1 MLYKYVAFAPSGE
14 QVAGSVDAVSEE
26 VAERTLW
33 DWQYKIV
40 LLQPVRPL
48 PRLDQLVPSLFG
60 VKTREIITFSRQLA
74 TLVESGIALLPA
86 IELLREQ
93 SKGPL
98 ARVLGEIARG
108 IKDGAPFSAAVA
120 EHPNIFP
127 PIYSRLMEVGERTGS
142 LETVLRQ
149 VALHIEKEQAI
160 LKRVRGAMAYPAFMV
175 VLAIVVVGILI
186 TAALPPLIGL
196 FDEFGTELPLPT
208 KILLG
213 GSHFAIAY
221 KLHMLVGL
229 VTMVVVV
236 AWYVKQPKGR
246 RQLDLLLAKAPLIG
260 PINVQSN
267 VSRFSRT
274 MSMLLRAGIPLSN
287 IMELVLQTTENQIVR
302 EELMVVRDELLR
314 GEGLSAPM
322 AKSRL
327 FPPML
332 SQIVAVGEETGALDT
347 NLETLA
353 EFYANEVDEKVTALT
368 GMIQPA
374 MTLLIGVGVA
384 FIALSI
390 IMPMYSIMGSIK

>member
-14 QVAGSVDAVSEE
+14 QVVGSVDAVSEE

-48 PRLDQLVPSLFG
+48 PRLDEIIPSLFG
-60 VKTREIITFSRQLA
+60 VKPREIITFSRQLA

-93 SKGPL
+93 NRGPL
-98 ARVLGEIARG
+98 ARVLGEITRS
-108 IKDGAPFSAAVA
+108 IKDGSPFSAAVA
-120 EHPNIFP
+120 EHPSIFP

-175 VLAIVVVGILI
+175 VLAIVVVGILV
-186 TAALPPLIGL
+186 TAALPPLIDL

-208 KILLG
+208 KILLTV
-213 GSHFAIAY
+213 SSFAIAY

-229 VTMVVVV
+229 VIVV
-236 AWYVKQPKGR
+236 AGVTWHIRRPTGR
-246 RQLDLLLAKAPLIG
+246 RQLDFLLAKSPLIG
-260 PINVQSN
+260 PINVQAN

-274 MSMLLRAGIPLSN
+274 MAMLLRAGVPLSN

-302 EELMVVRDELLR
+302 EELVQVRDELLR
-314 GEGLSAPM
+314 GEGL
-322 AKSRL
+322 
-327 FPPML
+327 
-332 SQIVAVGEETGALDT
+332 
-347 NLETLA
+347 
-353 EFYANEVDEKVTALT
+353 
-368 GMIQPA
+368 
-374 MTLLIGVGVA
+374 
-384 FIALSI
+384 
-390 IMPMYSIMGSIK
+390 

>member
-1 MLYKYVAFAPSGE
+1 LLYKYVAFAPSGE
-14 QVAGSVDAVSEE
+14 QVAGSVDAVSED

-40 LLQPVRPL
+40 LLRPVRPL
-48 PRLDQLVPSLFG
+48 PRLDQLIPSLFG
-60 VKTREIITFSRQLA
+60 VKPREIITFSRQLA

-93 SKGPL
+93 NRGPL
-98 ARVLGEIARG
+98 ARVLGEITRS

-120 EHPNIFP
+120 EHPSIFP

-175 VLAIVVVGILI
+175 VLAIVVVGILV
-186 TAALPPLIGL
+186 TAALPPLISL
-196 FDEFGTELPLPT
+196 FDEFGTDLPLPT
-208 KILLG
+208 KILLTV
-213 GSHFAIAY
+213 SSFATAY
-221 KLHMLVGL
+221 KMHMLVGA
-229 VTMVVVV
+229 VIVVVIV
-236 AWYVKQPKGR
+236 VWYIRQPTGR
-246 RQLDLLLAKAPLIG
+246 RQLDFLLAKSPLIG
-260 PINVQSN
+260 PINVQAN

-274 MSMLLRAGIPLSN
+274 MAMLLRAGVPLSN

-302 EELMVVRDELLR
+302 EELVQVRDELLR
-314 GEGLSAPM
+314 GEGLSGPM

-327 FPPML
+327 FPSML

-353 EFYANEVDEKVTALT
+353 EFYADEVDEKVGALT
-368 GMIQPA
+368 SMIQPA
-374 MTLLIGVGVA
+374 MTLLIGLGVA

>member
-1 MLYKYVAFAPSGE
+1 
-14 QVAGSVDAVSEE
+14 
-26 VAERTLW
+26 
-33 DWQYKIV
+33 
-40 LLQPVRPL
+40 
-48 PRLDQLVPSLFG
+48 
-60 VKTREIITFSRQLA
+60 
-74 TLVESGIALLPA
+74 VESGIALLPA

-93 SKGPL
+93 NRGPL
-98 ARVLGEIARG
+98 ARVLGEIARN

-120 EHPNIFP
+120 EHPSIFP

-186 TAALPPLIGL
+186 TAALPPLIDL

-208 KILLG
+208 KILLTV
-213 GSHFAIAY
+213 SSFATTY
-221 KLHMLVGL
+221 KMHMLVGAAI
-229 VTMVVVV
+229 VV
-236 AWYVKQPKGR
+236 AIVVWYIRQPMGR
-246 RQLDLLLAKAPLIG
+246 RQLDFLLAKSPLIG
-260 PINVQSN
+260 PINVQAN

-274 MSMLLRAGIPLSN
+274 MAMLLRAGVPLSN

-302 EELMVVRDELLR
+302 EELVGVRDELLR
-314 GEGLSAPM
+314 GEGLSGPM

-353 EFYANEVDEKVTALT
+353 EFYANEVDEKVGALT
-368 GMIQPA
+368 SMIQPA
-374 MTLLIGVGVA
+374 MTLIIGLGVA

>member
-14 QVAGSVDAVSEE
+14 QVIGSVDAVSEE

-40 LLQPVRPL
+40 LLQPVRSL
-48 PRLDQLVPSLFG
+48 PRLDEIVPSLFG
-60 VKTREIITFSRQLA
+60 VKPRQIINFSRQLA

-86 IELLREQ
+86 IDLLRQQ
-93 SKGPL
+93 SRGLL
-98 ARVLGEIARG
+98 ARVLGEITRS

-149 VALHIEKEQAI
+149 VALHIEKEQVI
-160 LKRVRGAMAYPAFMV
+160 LKRVRGAMAYPAF
-175 VLAIVVVGILI
+175 VLLLAVVVVGILV
-186 TAALPPLIGL
+186 TSALPPLISL
-196 FDEFGTELPLPT
+196 FDEFDSELPLPT
-208 KILLG
+208 KMLLTV
-213 GSHFAIAY
+213 SSFATAY
-221 KLHMLVGL
+221 KMHMLVG
-229 VTMVVVV
+229 VAIAVAAVV
-236 AWYVKQPKGR
+236 WYVRQPSGR
-246 RQLDLLLAKAPLIG
+246 RRLDLLLARAPLIG
-260 PINVQSN
+260 PINVQAN

-274 MSMLLRAGIPLSN
+274 MAMLLRAGIPLSN

-302 EELMVVRDELLR
+302 EELVQVRDELLR
-314 GEGLSAPM
+314 GEGLSGPM

-327 FPPML
+327 FPSML
-332 SQIVAVGEETGALDT
+332 SDIVAVGEETGALDT

-353 EFYANEVDEKVTALT
+353 EFYANEVDERVSALT
-368 GMIQPA
+368 SMIQPA
-374 MTLLIGVGVA
+374 MTLVIGLVVA

-390 IMPMYSIMGSIK
+390 IMPMYSIMGNVK